1 MAEPTIS
8 ESINTQIDYKINQIP
23 TPEIVT
29 IHKTY
34 TGGYVD
40 IKTDTDDI
48 LEYLPCIGT
57 PKVGNRAILIPL
69 KKGKYAIITSGG

>member
-1 MAEPTIS
+1 MAEPTIP
-8 ESINTQIDYKINQIP
+8 ESIDTHIDYKINQIP

-34 TGGYVD
+34 NGGYVD

-48 LEYLPCIGT
+48 LEYLQCIGNPT
-57 PKVGNRAILIPL
+57 VDKQAILMPL
-69 KKGKYAIITSGG
+69 KNGKYAVIAGG